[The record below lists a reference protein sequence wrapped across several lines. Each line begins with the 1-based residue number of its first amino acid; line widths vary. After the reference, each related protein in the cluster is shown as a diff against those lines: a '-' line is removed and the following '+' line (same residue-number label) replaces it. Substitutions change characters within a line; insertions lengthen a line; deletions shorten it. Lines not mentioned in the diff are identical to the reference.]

1 MNGKM
6 DARLVLKKAMDVAED
21 DKLHYGVSAQHVQ
34 AMFKLI
40 VKMHAEEGRTV
51 VYRWKREK
59 RNHTIVGK
67 GWSGKD
73 CCSTFLKV
81 GKFIVLGKT
90 KRENTVHKARMRKI
104 KLLSTEELKL
114 NAFACYAK
122 GNKRIDHAIG
132 IDVDEMG
139 VGLIIDNGC
148 KVKPLNI
155 LNLASRMEDVKSCY
169 KMDLFFKL

>member
-1 MNGKM
+1 MEKI
-6 DARLVLKKAMDVAED
+6 VA
-21 DKLHYGVSAQHVQ
+21 V
-34 AMFKLI
+34 
-40 VKMHAEEGRTV
+40 R
-51 VYRWKREK
+51 
-59 RNHTIVGK
+59 
-67 GWSGKD
+67 
-73 CCSTFLKV
+73 FLKV

-90 KRENTVHKARMRKI
+90 KRENTVHKARLRKI

-148 KVKPLNI
+148 KVKPSHQHLF
-155 LNLASRMEDVKSCY
+155 LLYDLLVCY
-169 KMDLFFKL
+169 L